1 MDSKKMAA
9 ELPLKKPIGKSH
21 PTKVYHAIEKRNT
34 ALPNAYVYQV
44 SIGKTQQTVPCA
56 SLFQLYL
63 FASIRR
69 MEIGDRDGKGDVDGM
84 RDGEK
89 SRVCRFC

>member
-44 SIGKTQQTVPCA
+44 SIGKTQQTVRCT
-56 SLFQLYL
+56 SLRSEMQRNITNIMLTIVK
-63 FASIRR
+63 ST
-69 MEIGDRDGKGDVDGM
+69 DV
-84 RDGEK
+84 K
-89 SRVCRFC
+89 